1 MKRIVVLLFTL
12 LPICMMG
19 QSVQTTDLS
28 RMTEKE
34 RNEYLIKIAKEVTQ
48 NFGPGWYRESVIP
61 SISEIKE
68 CDESLMP
75 KNPQLDLRKNIGR
88 KYYIVTFDYD
98 EKTRRKYVCSYASKV
113 RIWADNGEPLGVIF
127 GNTYGVHFFGKSYKQ
142 WLQSGIGEEEKIYF
156 DCLTQEEFEKKI
168 QPMLEM
174 VKKSR
179 ENIQS
184 AF

>member
-1 MKRIVVLLFTL
+1 MKRILLILLTL
-12 LPICMMG
+12 LPIGMMG
-19 QSVQTTDLS
+19 QEAKDFAHMSKK
-28 RMTEKE
+28 EKE
-34 RNEYLIKIAKEVTQ
+34 VYMVNIAKEVTQ
-48 NFGPGWYRESVIP
+48 NFGLGWYRKTVIP
-61 SISEIKE
+61 SISEINV
-68 CDESLMP
+68 CDESQMP
-75 KNPQLDLRKNIGR
+75 KNPQLDIKKNIGR
-88 KYYIVTFDYD
+88 KYYIVTLNYD

-113 RIWADNGEPLGVIF
+113 RIWADNGEPLGIIF

-156 DCLTQEEFEKKI
+156 DCLTQEEFEKQI

-184 AF
+184 SF